1 MTNNGRWPTAIHE
14 AAHGVAAI
22 ILGGECHEI
31 GILDDDSGIALVDGL
46 SRFDHA
52 VMVAAGVEAEQ
63 MLADA
68 TPPET
73 NPRPESFHIRAEKS
87 ELTPADKLDS
97 IASRFPPGSSPSD
110 ERLVAEFCIGGLEA
124 APHRWAERYFT
135 IHAVAA
141 KVVDDHRAAIVRVAH
156 ELFARGVLS
165 GPEIEK
171 AISCPQPLK

>member
-1 MTNNGRWPTAIHE
+1 MIDNGRWPTAIHE
-14 AAHGVAAI
+14 GAHGVAAI
-22 ILGGECHEI
+22 ILGGKCSLA
-31 GILDDDSGIALVDGL
+31 ILDDGSGIALIDGL

-110 ERLVAEFCIGGLEA
+110 ERVIAEFCIRPLNE
-124 APHRWAERYFT
+124 PRRWAERYFT